1 MKQYH
6 SSRFNTHCWTMD
18 SLKKEWLLRS
28 HGHAASKEPIDESPF
43 VKASLVPLMQHDR
56 VILDH
61 WSRARS
67 SQRNTPSKNKQTNKQ
82 IKKPSSIFRAP
93 KENDTCFENEKLEV
107 KSNVCR
113 VREMKPPRGWR
124 KIISKFFRD
133 FSARVCS
140 ITTKTTIPRAR
151 NLVSHA
157 SHLSTNVLSVNIT

>member
-28 HGHAASKEPIDESPF
+28 LGHAASKEPIDESPF

-67 SQRNTPSKNKQTNKQ
+67 SQSNALLGPQSFKRVWANWADSVGLWQWSRLVEWGVGMHSSSS
-82 IKKPSSIFRAP
+82 IVFDMCSKKPGAKSTFERFFFARA
-93 KENDTCFENEKLEV
+93 
-107 KSNVCR
+107 
-113 VREMKPPRGWR
+113 
-124 KIISKFFRD
+124 
-133 FSARVCS
+133 
-140 ITTKTTIPRAR
+140 TKTQTLAATGWIINWSLHNFQGFYLIAFMF
-151 NLVSHA
+151 N
-157 SHLSTNVLSVNIT
+157 SV